1 MVSQNMCG
9 SGKALRLARILSGP
23 NGRAAC
29 LAFDHGLHIGPIPGN
44 EKPGE
49 MIDAAIA
56 AQLDGILLSPGLLHA
71 HADRLAGRD
80 KPAIILRLDQT
91 SMWRIGRPGGYA
103 TGHTRAIATVED
115 AVRMGADAV
124 ITYVFTSHND
134 PALEDR
140 SVDVAA
146 TAAQDARRLGIPM
159 IMEPMAARGGLIED
173 VADPAVIA
181 ANTRMAMELGA
192 DIVKTDWSNDVASFA
207 GVVETAGVPIL
218 VAGGPQSGGDADVIA
233 MVDDVLAAGAAGI
246 LFGRQLIQASDPAG
260 VMRAA
265 RDKIHGTASPAT
277 TAGRRRTA
285 RKKAAV

>member
-1 MVSQNMCG
+1 MCG

-44 EKPGE
+44 ERPRE
-49 MIDAAIA
+49 MIDVAIA
-56 AQLDGILLSPGLLHA
+56 AGLDAILLSPGLLQTHA
-71 HADRLAGRD
+71 ERLAGRD
-80 KPAIILRLDQT
+80 KPAVIVRLDQT

-103 TGHTRAIATVED
+103 TGHTRAISTVEE

-124 ITYVFTSHND
+124 ITYVFTSHSD

-140 SVDVAA
+140 SVNVAA

-159 IMEPMAARGGLIED
+159 IMEPMAARGGLVDD
-173 VADPAVIA
+173 VADAAIIA

-192 DIVKTDWSNDVASFA
+192 DVVKTDWSNDAASFA
-207 GVVETAGVPIL
+207 SVVETTGVPIL
-218 VAGGPQSGGDADVIA
+218 VAGGPQSGGDADVLA
-233 MVDDVLAAGAAGI
+233 TVDDIVAAGAAGI
-246 LFGRQLIQASDPAG
+246 LFGRQLFQASDPAG

-265 RDKIHGTASPAT
+265 RDKIHGAAPRAPGT

-285 RKKAAV
+285 KKKAAG